1 MINMIKTCKIKTSKI
16 VYIDDKDTCGN
27 PYRLTPYVT
36 DSGDIWLAAEGSGN
50 GDDIALYDLGG
61 WTHDDIVREYGLD
74 LDIDAMREDADEI
87 EAAGYADLAD
97 WLRSWC
103 DDYETLRDNA

>member
-1 MINMIKTCKIKTSKI
+1 MIKTSKT
-16 VYIDDKDTCGN
+16 VYVNDEDTCGN

-36 DSGDIWLAAEGSGN
+36 DNGEIWLHAEGNGC

-61 WTHDDIVREYGLD
+61 WSHDELVREYGLD

-87 EAAGYADLAD
+87 ESAGDADSAD

-103 DDYETLRDNA
+103 DDYEALKADA